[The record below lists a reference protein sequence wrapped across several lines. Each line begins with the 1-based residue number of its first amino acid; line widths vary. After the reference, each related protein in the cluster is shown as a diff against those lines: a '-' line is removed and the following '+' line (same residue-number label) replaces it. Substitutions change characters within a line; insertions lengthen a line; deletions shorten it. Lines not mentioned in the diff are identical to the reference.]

1 MTTDA
6 GGLYRLMAWLS
17 PSYPVGAFTLSHGL
31 EWEVE
36 TGSVAHADGLS
47 AWVGDVLA
55 HGAGR
60 QDAILLAAAYRA
72 RRVEIASAQARGFDP
87 AGNPDREA
95 TSSSAHSRE
104 SGNPLGAGIEGS
116 GPAVASE
123 TSSRRTHHLRSP
135 SAPSD
140 APWSPAFAGMSGENG
155 MGGNPVADLEHE
167 GATTPSLAEVVEL
180 AAALNPSRER
190 RVETLSQGDAFRKIT
205 GDVWTSPAAWPD
217 GPLAYPVAV
226 AIASADH
233 GVDLGATLT
242 AYLHAFAA
250 NIVSAGVR
258 LIPLGQTDGQA
269 TLARLEPAI
278 AAIAEEAAT
287 STLDDLGGCALLAD
301 IASMRHETQ
310 YTRLFRT

>member
-31 EWEVE
+31 EWAVE
-36 TGSVAHADGLS
+36 DGTVANADGLA
-47 AWVGDVLA
+47 AWVGDVLV

-72 RRVEIASAQARGFDP
+72 RTEDIGRAGVASGSASSEGVEGGAELPQSP
-87 AGNPDREA
+87 
-95 TSSSAHSRE
+95 AHSRE
-104 SGNPLGAGIEGS
+104 SGNP
-116 GPAVASE
+116 GP
-123 TSSRRTHHLRSP
+123 RGKGP
-135 SAPSD
+135 SNP
-140 APWSPAFAGMSGENG
+140 PWIPAFAGMSGVKGEAEQTASAPVGEAGRAANRHLA
-155 MGGNPVADLEHE
+155 GGQTPGVDA
-167 GATTPSLAEVVEL
+167 PSLAAIVEL

-190 RVETLSQGDAFRKIT
+190 RVETLSQGEAFRKIT
-205 GDVWTSPAAWPD
+205 GDVWASPVPWPD

-226 AIASADH
+226 AIAAADH
-233 GVDLGATLT
+233 GVALDATLT

-258 LIPLGQTDGQA
+258 LVPLGQTDGQA
-269 TLARLEPAI
+269 TIARLEPAI
-278 AAIAEEAAT
+278 ARIADAAAH
-287 STLDDLGGCALLAD
+287 STLDDLGGSALLAD

>member
-36 TGSVAHADGLS
+36 TGTVTDADGLA
-47 AWVGDVLA
+47 AWVGDVLV

-72 RRVEIASAQARGFDP
+72 RVEEVCCPSGDAAVKATG
-87 AGNPDREA
+87 AGDGNAAHPR
-95 TSSSAHSRE
+95 SPAHSRE
-104 SGNPLGAGIEGS
+104 GGTPGPHGEDPSNP
-116 GPAVASE
+116 
-123 TSSRRTHHLRSP
+123 
-135 SAPSD
+135 
-140 APWSPAFAGMSGENG
+140 PWIPAFAGMSGVKSEAARNASG
-155 MGGNPVADLEHE
+155 SVGEATPVADVCL
-167 GATTPSLAEVVEL
+167 ATGPAPDADAPSLAEVVEL

-190 RVETLSQGDAFRKIT
+190 RTETVSQGDAFRKIT
-205 GDVWTSPAAWPD
+205 EAVWPAAAPWPD

-226 AIASADH
+226 AVAAADH
-233 GVDLGATLT
+233 GVDLDATLT

-269 TLARLEPAI
+269 TLARLEPVI
-278 AAIAEEAAT
+278 ARIADQAAG